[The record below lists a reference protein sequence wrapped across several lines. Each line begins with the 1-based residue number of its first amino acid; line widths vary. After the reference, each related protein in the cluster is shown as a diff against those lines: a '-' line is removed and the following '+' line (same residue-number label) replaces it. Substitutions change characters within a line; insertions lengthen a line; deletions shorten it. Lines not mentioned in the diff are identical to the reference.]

1 MQIAAGGFCYYWGL
15 LLLLGSLLGG
25 NNMQG
30 ACGVHCH
37 WEALLLGA
45 TVVGGTV
52 VGGTAVSVFTAPV
65 TDAVL
70 SLWLSL

>member
-37 WEALLLGA
+37 WEALLLGS
-45 TVVGGTV
+45 TV

-70 SLWLSL
+70 SLWLLL